1 MPAPPYSPPT
11 SYFWKTLNLFLQTTS
26 CSQFGG
32 HLGCHAAAFFLFS
45 FSQSLFL
52 GFPPPSL
59 PLSLPPSRPTS
70 LDNCH
75 IRCVCRIYRDICHV
89 TIHKGERRAQMRV
102 PNIPW
107 YMSCNYIGT
116 GERRARECTK
126 SHDTAQKKRWV
137 QTCQTS
143 IDAILCV
150 FALENVITY
159 IYMCVYKH
167 IPPHMYIVYIYI
179 SLSLCARGYVVLN
192 VNVWHSSVYI
202 YMCVCVCVRACICG
216 FTC

>member
-45 FSQSLFL
+45 FSESLFL
-52 GFPPPSL
+52 GFPPPLS
-59 PLSLPPSRPTS
+59 PSLPPSRPTS

-89 TIHKGERRAQMRV
+89 TIQAKERDALENAQKVMTQHRKT
-102 PNIPW
+102 N
-107 YMSCNYIGT
+107 MSNQYRCHPMCFCT
-116 GERRARECTK
+116 GER
-126 SHDTAQKKRWV
+126 DN
-137 QTCQTS
+137 
-143 IDAILCV
+143 I
-150 FALENVITY
+150 Y
-159 IYMCVYKH
+159 IYVYKH
-167 IPPHMYIVYIYI
+167 IPPHMYIYL

-202 YMCVCVCVRACICG
+202 YIYVRVCACACICG
-216 FTC
+216 FKC